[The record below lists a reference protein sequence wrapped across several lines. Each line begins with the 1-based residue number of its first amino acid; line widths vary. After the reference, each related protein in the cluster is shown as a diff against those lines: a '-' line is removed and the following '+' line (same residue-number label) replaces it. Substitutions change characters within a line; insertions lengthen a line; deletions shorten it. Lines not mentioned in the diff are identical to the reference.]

1 MSETTSNKV
10 PAKKANAKKVATAA
24 DGSQLFISKG
34 LSAVFWTVS
43 FVIVCAVIFG
53 NYYYTNFVMVDETSL
68 SRLTRVLLVII
79 GLIAALAT
87 ALLTN
92 KGRSLLQF
100 ARQSYTELK
109 KVVWPTR
116 QEAVQ
121 TTFIVFVAVFIVS
134 LFLYLCD
141 IVFLEIVRLFTL

>member
-34 LSAVFWTVS
+34 LRDLFWTVS

>member
-1 MSETTSNKV
+1 M
-10 PAKKANAKKVATAA
+10 
-24 DGSQLFISKG
+24 I
-34 LSAVFWTVS
+34 
-43 FVIVCAVIFG
+43 
-53 NYYYTNFVMVDETSL
+53 DETSL